1 VSASQVAIAWA
12 GTHGAVP
19 IIGPRS
25 QTQLKDN
32 LEALALTL
40 SVEQIQ
46 RLDTVSSLDAS
57 TAGRKPIAWHDD
69 HQTTP
74 VA

>member
-32 LEALALTL
+32 LDALTL

-57 TAGRKPIAWHDD
+57 MSARKPISRDNGNRVL
-69 HQTTP
+69 T

>member
-1 VSASQVAIAWA
+1 M
-12 GTHGAVP
+12 VP
-19 IIGPRS
+19 FPLSGRVRKPSLR
-25 QTQLKDN
+25 TTLT
-32 LEALALTL
+32 LALTL

-57 TAGRKPIAWHDD
+57 MSGRKPIAWHDD